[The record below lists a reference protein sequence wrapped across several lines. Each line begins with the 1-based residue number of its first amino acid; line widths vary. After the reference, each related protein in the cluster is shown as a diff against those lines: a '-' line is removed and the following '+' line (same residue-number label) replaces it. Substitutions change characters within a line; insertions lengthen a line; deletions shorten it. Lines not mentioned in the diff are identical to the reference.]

1 MQTLATGI
9 KRQGTFILCDMN
21 IQTDVRIGNTDVRSL
36 ACLFPELVNNS
47 VFHLIGYKF
56 GMTEFLGEDNGID
69 GKGLVQSDIFCPVD
83 VLHTFIDIIGRQCL
97 KMFDGFQYADGSV
110 QLEISTIQ

>member
-36 ACLFPELVNNS
+36 ACLFPELVHNGVLYLVS
-47 VFHLIGYKF
+47 HEF
-56 GMTEFLGEDNGID
+56 GVAELFREDDGVNG
-69 GKGLVQSDIFCPVD
+69 KCLVQSDIFCPVD
-83 VLHTFIDIIGRQCL
+83 VFHTFIDIIGRQCL